1 MDLDWAHFTP
11 EAALVGGIAIGL
23 AATGFAWV
31 LGRVLG
37 VSGIIG
43 GLLAARPGDRAWR
56 WAFLLGLAAA
66 PWVWSG
72 WVGRPFMLVE
82 AGHGRLLLAGLLVGI
97 GTRMGS
103 GCTSGHGVCG
113 MTRLSLR
120 SIVATLTFM
129 ATAVATVYL
138 THHFGGA

>member
-1 MDLDWAHFTP
+1 MELDWAHFTP

-66 PWVWSG
+66 PWVWSR
-72 WVGRPFMLVE
+72 WVGPPFMLVE
-82 AGHGRLLLAGLLVGI
+82 AGHGRLLLAGLLVGV